1 MERGL
6 LSSQLQTKRVFFCV
20 LAPDLFFGGPIVF
33 KYMIC
38 LSIAIQNAHLMRYII
53 SLNTHTIS
61 LRLPPLIFTI
71 HIHISFSL
79 SLSLSLSRGRVCW
92 LRSRLRLLLYVM
104 VLCCRRPL
112 SLCLSLSLNGHNSHH
127 THNLYIPPSHDSI
140 ALNVVQKLHHL
151 YDCTFFNRTQVNI
164 LALWKKI
171 RVTYVYVSNG
181 KLSNL
186 HHI

>member
-1 MERGL
+1 MFKHCNIEPPPHAIYL
-6 LSSQLQTKRVFFCV
+6 VSKYTYYLPPST
-20 LAPDLFFGGPIVF
+20 PLFF
-33 KYMIC
+33 
-38 LSIAIQNAHLMRYII
+38 R
-53 SLNTHTIS
+53 
-61 LRLPPLIFTI
+61 I
-71 HIHISFSL
+71 HIHIISL
-79 SLSLSLSRGRVCW
+79 SLPRGRGCW
-92 LRSRLRLLLYVM
+92 VRNRLRLLFYLM

-181 KLSNL
+181 KLSNI
-186 HHI
+186 HHIYLYRQCGDIAPL